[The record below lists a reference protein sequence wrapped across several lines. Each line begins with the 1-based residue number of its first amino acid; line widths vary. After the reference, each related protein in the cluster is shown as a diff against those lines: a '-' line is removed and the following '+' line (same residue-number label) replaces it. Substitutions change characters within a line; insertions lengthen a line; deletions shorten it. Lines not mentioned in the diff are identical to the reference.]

1 MRISDI
7 AIVVSVL
14 TFCVSC
20 IIINRAR
27 PDFALTVNRDTG
39 NKVLSQEKMI
49 MNSLAI
55 ALGAG
60 LITVGVCCR
69 SRYIK
74 DRKIAMK
81 MGII

>member
-20 IIINRAR
+20 IIMNRAR
-27 PDFALTVNRDTG
+27 PDFVLTVNPENG
-39 NKVLSQEKMI
+39 NKILSQEKMI
-49 MNSLAI
+49 VNSLAI
-55 ALGAG
+55 GLGAG
-60 LITVGVCCR
+60 LIAVGVCCR
-69 SRYIK
+69 SQYIK